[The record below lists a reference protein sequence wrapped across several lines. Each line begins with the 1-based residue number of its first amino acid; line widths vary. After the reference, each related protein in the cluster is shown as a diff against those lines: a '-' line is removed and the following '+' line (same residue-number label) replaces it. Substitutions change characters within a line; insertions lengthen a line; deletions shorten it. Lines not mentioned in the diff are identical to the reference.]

1 MAEEH
6 TDDLRNVREED
17 DLTITTSLDE
27 KYLVECIFYDMSQ
40 ADPRSGKVRETR
52 MWEFVGNGRTLR
64 ASVVDGLKS
73 SEDDP
78 DFPVHNEVWEQESEE
93 SIGYIT
99 DVQIHG

>member
-1 MAEEH
+1 
-6 TDDLRNVREED
+6 
-17 DLTITTSLDE
+17 
-27 KYLVECIFYDMSQ
+27 
-40 ADPRSGKVRETR
+40 

-78 DFPVHNEVWEQESEE
+78 DFPIHNEVWEQESEE

-99 DVQIHG
+99 DVRIHG